1 MSEVGVVEY
10 RFKANTADLE
20 KKLKDTDQSVDK
32 TTSESAV
39 KSSAMATAFKAAF
52 AASAAAV
59 VGLGTAA
66 VKSYA
71 SYEQLT
77 GGIQTLFKGSADQV
91 MKYAND
97 AYKTAGMSANQY
109 METVSG
115 FSASLLQGLGGN
127 TEKTAQYA
135 NKAVIAMSDNANK
148 MGTSMSAIQY
158 AYQGFAKQNYT
169 MLDNLKLGYGGTA
182 SEMARLINDSGVMG
196 KTFKATAKNVNSISF
211 DKIIDAIQVTQDKL
225 GFTGTTA
232 KEASTTIEGSFNSM
246 TGAWENFT
254 TALGGGGDVDE
265 SMRKL
270 IDTVKTWLGNLAP
283 VVAKI
288 AENLVKIIGEKIS
301 EAFNGFRQKLGGWA
315 TLIEVVVVAIT
326 AAATAFG
333 IWKGAIAAWQA
344 ITKTATAVQAAFNL
358 VMKANPVMLVVMA
371 VAALVAGLVY
381 FFTQTEVG
389 RNVLQGFFSFMGEVF
404 KNVGN
409 WFGEVSKN
417 IGAFFKGVGDFFT
430 GVWNGIVGLFN
441 GIVDFFRQWGLTI
454 LAVIFWPIS
463 LMVGL
468 FFMFK
473 DQIIG
478 FFKSAWDGVVA
489 IWNGVT
495 AFFGLVWDGIVAVFT
510 PVVQFFGVVFQAAW
524 IGIQMVWNGV
534 VWYYTTL
541 WNGIVAIFSAV
552 AGFFVGVFSAA
563 WNGVK
568 YVFGG
573 VIGFFAGIWNGIV
586 GIFKGVGDAI
596 GGAISGA
603 VKWAIN
609 SVLSFA
615 AGMINGFIDAI
626 NVAIGIINA
635 IPGVHIGKLGK
646 LGVPRFATGGI
657 VGPDGGGSLIW
668 AGDGGENEWIVP
680 ESKMASLV
688 DKINAQTSG
697 TSGGNNYTINV
708 SGVFATDPA
717 EQRKVAELIREQME
731 FADKRRFA

>member
-32 TTSESAV
+32 TTSESAN

-510 PVVQFFGVVFQAAW
+510 PVVQFFGAVFQAAW

-646 LGVPRFATGGI
+646 LGVPRFETGGI
-657 VGPDGGGSLIW
+657 VGPQGGGSLIW

-688 DKINAQTSG
+688 DKINSQTGG
-697 TSGGNNYTINV
+697 TGGNNYTINV
-708 SGVFATDPA
+708 SGTFATSPA
-717 EQRKVAELIREQME
+717 EQRKVAELIREQLE
-731 FADKRRFA
+731 LTDKRRFA

>member
-10 RFKANTADLE
+10 KFKADTAELE
-20 KKLKDTDQSVDK
+20 KKLKDTDQNVDK
-32 TTSESAV
+32 TTSESAN

-66 VKSYA
+66 VGAYSN
-71 SYEQLT
+71 YEQLT
-77 GGIQTLFKGSADQV
+77 GGVETLFKSSSNTV
-91 MKYAND
+91 MNYANQ
-97 AYKTAGMSANQY
+97 AYKTAGMSANKY
-109 METVSG
+109 METVTS
-115 FSASLLQGLGGN
+115 FSASLLQGLGGD
-127 TEKTAQYA
+127 TEKAAKYA
-135 NKAVIAMSDNANK
+135 DKAVVAMSDNANK
-148 MGTSMSAIQY
+148 MGTSMEAIQY

-182 SEMARLINDSGVMG
+182 SEMARLVNDSGVMG
-196 KTFKATAKNVNSISF
+196 KSFKATAKNINEVSF
-211 DKIIDAIQVTQDKL
+211 DKIIEAISVTQDKL
-225 GFTGTTA
+225 GITGTTA

-246 TGAWENFT
+246 KGAWENFA
-254 TALGGGGDVDE
+254 TALGGGGDVDK
-265 SMRKL
+265 SMQEL
-270 IDTVKTWLGNLAP
+270 IETVKTWLGNLIP
-283 VVAKI
+283 VVEKI
-288 AENLVKIIGEKIS
+288 AENFVKILVSGISSAIGKMRS
-301 EAFNGFRQKLGGWA
+301 KLGGWA
-315 TLIEVVVVAIT
+315 TLIEVMAVAIS
-326 AAATAFG
+326 AAATAWG
-333 IWKGAIAAWQA
+333 LWNGAIAAWQA
-344 ITKTATAVQAAFNL
+344 ITRIATAIQAAFNL
-358 VMKANPVMLVVMA
+358 VMSANPIMLIVMA
-371 VAALVAGLVY
+371 IAALVAGLVY
-381 FFTQTEVG
+381 FFTQTEMGKKVWQDLC
-389 RNVLQGFFSFMGEVF
+389 NFMGEVF
-404 KNVGN
+404 KNIGN
-409 WFGEVSKN
+409 WLGEVGGN
-417 IGAFFKGVGDFFT
+417 ISAFFKGIGDFFV
-430 GVWNGIVGLFN
+430 GVWNGITGLFN
-441 GIVDFFRQWGLTI
+441 GIVEFFKQWGLTI

-478 FFKSAWDGVVA
+478 FFKAAWDGVVA

-510 PVVQFFGVVFQAAW
+510 PVVQFFGAVFQAAW
-524 IGIQMVWNGV
+524 IGIQMIWNGV

-552 AGFFVGVFSAA
+552 AGFFIGVFSAA

-573 VIGFFAGIWNGIV
+573 VFGFFAGIWNGIV
-586 GIFKGVGDAI
+586 GIFSGIGGAI

-609 SVLSFA
+609 GVLSFA

-646 LGVPRFATGGI
+646 LGVPRFETGGI
-657 VGPDGGGSLIW
+657 VGPQGGGSLIW

-688 DKINAQTSG
+688 DKINSQTNG
-697 TSGGNNYTINV
+697 TGGGNNYTINV

-731 FADKRRFA
+731 LADKRRFA

>member
-10 RFKANTADLE
+10 KFKANTADLE
-20 KKLKDTDQSVDK
+20 KKLKDTDKNVDK

-39 KSSAMATAFKAAF
+39 KSSAMATVFKAAF

-71 SYEQLT
+71 NYEQLS

-91 MKYAND
+91 MKYANQ

-109 METVSG
+109 METVSS

-127 TEKTAQYA
+127 TEKAAKYA
-135 NKAVIAMSDNANK
+135 NRAVIAMSDNANK

-182 SEMARLINDSGVMG
+182 SEMARLVNDSGVMG
-196 KTFKATAKNVNSISF
+196 KSFKATAKNINSISF

-225 GFTGTTA
+225 GYTGTTA

-246 TGAWENFT
+246 KAAWENFT
-254 TALGGGGDVDE
+254 TALGGGGDVDK
-265 SMRKL
+265 SMQEL
-270 IDTVKTWLGNLAP
+270 IETVKTWLGNLIP
-283 VVAKI
+283 VVEKI
-288 AENLVKIIGEKIS
+288 AENFVKIFVSGISSAIGKMR
-301 EAFNGFRQKLGGWA
+301 NKLGGWA
-315 TLIEVVVVAIT
+315 STVESLTVAIS
-326 AAATAFG
+326 AAAAVFTAWRIAIE
-333 IWKGAIAAWQA
+333 IWSTV
-344 ITKTATAVQAAFNL
+344 TKIATAVQAAFNL
-358 VMKANPVMLVVMA
+358 VFVANPIVGIIMVI
-371 VAALVAGLVY
+371 AALVAGLTY
-381 FFTQTEVG
+381 FFTQTDDGKKVFAEFSKFVTNAFQEIAQFFNG
-389 RNVLQGFFSFMGEVF
+389 VFSAIGSFFGWIWNGLTGFW
-404 KNVGN
+404 N
-409 WFGEVSKN
+409 
-417 IGAFFKGVGDFFT
+417 GV
-430 GVWNGIVGLFN
+430 VAIWNGIIQF
-441 GIVDFFRQWGLTI
+441 IQQWGLTI

-489 IWNGVT
+489 IWNVVVGFFT
-495 AFFGLVWDGIVAVFT
+495 AVWNGIVAVFT
-510 PVVQFFGVVFQAAW
+510 PVIQFFNAIFQAAW
-524 IGIQMVWNGV
+524 IGIQMIWNGV
-534 VWYYTTL
+534 VWYYSTL

-552 AGFFVGVFSAA
+552 AGFFIGVFSAA

-568 YVFGG
+568 YIFGG

-586 GIFKGVGDAI
+586 GIFSGIGGAI

-609 SVLSFA
+609 GVLSFA

-688 DKINAQTSG
+688 DKINSQTNG
-697 TSGGNNYTINV
+697 TGGGNSYTINV

-731 FADKRRFA
+731 LADKRRFA